1 MYVYLAGLRHLC
13 RPAQADLP
21 PSMKT
26 NDPSRKVP
34 FMKSTGFGSL
44 SSAMTVT
51 GMLGAT
57 FIGVSSIPQL
67 SAQESTDYLT
77 PYRPAE
83 LTDKDISF
91 GDLSLDLGG
100 RIGATYFDNLALSDN
115 GNTDDFAI
123 EAGLNVRSFYQPM
136 RDFALSLDLLIGY
149 QHYLDFDELN
159 TLLIQPGSEFR
170 IERRFSDFKV
180 SVYDRLGVEMNPLS
194 RPYVSGDPTTLGTD
208 QALEW
213 RFLRNTAGTGLTWQ
227 PQRQFHTQS
236 NYEFALDRSLT
247 DSFKNQNR
255 DRHTIKSGAYYDFT
269 RQLNAGV
276 EGQYVATRYSES
288 GVTNAQ
294 NDSDGFE
301 VGPTVR
307 YQFNRSL
314 DISGKAAYQSIN
326 YDQTGNIGSLE
337 DFDGINYRV
346 DVNYRPSRN
355 FTHSLFGQR
364 LVDDGFGTNFA
375 DQTMVGYLLVTSL
388 PQEVTASFNATYI
401 WLDTSTGPL
410 AEQATITQAGIN
422 LSKALSRKANL
433 GVTYTLNLKDSEVTL
448 RDFQQNVISVFL
460 NYDF

>member
-1 MYVYLAGLRHLC
+1 MLIWPAVITHASQ
-13 RPAQADLP
+13 PAQADLP

-26 NDPSRKVP
+26 NDPSRKVS

-44 SSAMTVT
+44 SSAMTIT

-57 FIGVSSIPQL
+57 FIGVSSIPSA
-67 SAQESTDYLT
+67 SAQESTDRLI
-77 PYRPAE
+77 PYKPAE
-83 LTDKDISF
+83 LTDKDFSF

-100 RIGATYFDNLALSDN
+100 RIGATYFDNLALSDS
-115 GNTDDFAI
+115 GDTDDFAI
-123 EAGLNVRSFYQPM
+123 EAGLNVRAFYQPM
-136 RDFALSLDLLIGY
+136 RDFALNLDLMVGY

-227 PQRQFHTQS
+227 PQRQFYTQS
-236 NYEFALDRSLT
+236 NYEFDLDRSLT

-269 RQLNAGV
+269 RQLNAGI
-276 EGQYVATRYSES
+276 EGQYAVTRYSES
-288 GVTNAQ
+288 SVNNAQ

-301 VGPTVR
+301 VGPNVK

-314 DISGKAAYQSIN
+314 DIAGKAAFQTIN
-326 YDQTGNIGSLE
+326 YDQTGNIGALE

-346 DVNYRPSRN
+346 DLNYRPSRSY
-355 FTHSLFGQR
+355 THSLFGQR
-364 LVDDGFGTNFA
+364 LIDDGFGTNFA
-375 DQTMVGYLLVTSL
+375 EQTMVGYLMTASL

-401 WLDTSTGPL
+401 WLDTSSGPL
-410 AEQATITQAGIN
+410 AEEASITQAGIS

-433 GVTYTLNLKDSEVTL
+433 GVTYILNLKDSEVTL